1 MPEGPGLL
9 TYLEQLGGR
18 AGLAVAAWAPS
29 VPPRGL
35 SVYMQSRVEPKST
48 VLLRGTALRLGQA
61 GRACGGQGV
70 GGAHTAHPP
79 PADQLGRLAFA
90 PHLQGWLPECDL
102 WISSVSILES
112 SQKDRFSSP
121 TWTHK
126 AETPV
131 WASPLVK

>member
-18 AGLAVAAWAPS
+18 AGLTVATWAPPA
-29 VPPRGL
+29 PPRGL
-35 SVYMQSRVEPKST
+35 SMSMQSRAELKST
-48 VLLRGTALRLGQA
+48 VLIRGTALRLGRA
-61 GRACGGQGV
+61 GRACGGQGL
-70 GGAHTAHPP
+70 GGACTAHPP
-79 PADQLGRLAFA
+79 PTHQLGRLASA
-90 PHLQGWLPECDL
+90 PRLQRWLPECGL
-102 WISSVSILES
+102 WTSSVSVPGS
-112 SQKDRFSSP
+112 PQKGRFSSP